1 MLKLMK
7 YEFRKTR
14 LTKLIILVITAV
26 AEVLFLGGL
35 YTDRYT
41 LVGFSIFALMML
53 AFLGVFVIG
62 LESIV
67 ALHRDMNTKQSYM
80 LFMTPHSCYSI
91 LGAKTLECCLSIL
104 LTGVCFFAL
113 GALDVSLLFARE
125 GKLVDLWDFIHDLL
139 ANITI
144 NGHSLEI
151 DPATLAAVVFV
162 LLAAWILTIITAFL
176 AVTISAALL
185 NGRRFSGV
193 ISFVLFLALSLGCSL
208 LTNLV
213 TRPIPGNIT
222 VMMVHGLLS
231 LVFAAIMYFVTAK
244 IMEDKLSV

>member
-1 MLKLMK
+1 MLKLME

-41 LVGFSIFALMML
+41 LMGCSIFALMML

-125 GKLVDLWDFIHDLL
+125 GKLVDLWDFIHELL

-151 DPATLAAVVFV
+151 DPGTLAALVFV

-231 LVFAAIMYFVTAK
+231 LVFAAVMYFVTAK

>member
-125 GKLVDLWDFIHDLL
+125 GKLLDLWDFIHDLL

-208 LTNLV
+208 LTNLI
-213 TRPIPGNIT
+213 TRPIPGIIT

-231 LVFAAIMYFVTAK
+231 LVFAAVMYFVTAK

>member
-125 GKLVDLWDFIHDLL
+125 GKLVDLWDFIHELL

-151 DPATLAAVVFV
+151 DPGTLAALVFV

-222 VMMVHGLLS
+222 VMMVHGLID

>member
-151 DPATLAAVVFV
+151 DPGTLAALVFV

-231 LVFAAIMYFVTAK
+231 LVFAAVMYFVTAK

>member
-151 DPATLAAVVFV
+151 DPATLAALVFV

-222 VMMVHGLLS
+222 VMMVHGLID

>member
-41 LVGFSIFALMML
+41 LMGCSIFALMML

-125 GKLVDLWDFIHDLL
+125 GKLVDLWDFIHELL

-151 DPATLAAVVFV
+151 DPGTLAALVFV

-231 LVFAAIMYFVTAK
+231 LVFAAVMYFVTAK